1 MQRVLAS
8 RGEHMAETKT
18 EGQVRKPR
26 KQRQERRFVA
36 TSATTS
42 WLTLGGTIVGAL
54 LLGAGIYSQWLSSRP
69 WQHAPW
75 IVGIGAAVLAVV
87 ILWGDFG
94 GKAVRVGD
102 AGVAVESPSQPLR
115 RMGWYLVES
124 ITIQQGELRILGP
137 DTEIRLPIKGN
148 EQAVAWVVKEARAR
162 IPKKV
167 DISKD
172 DRKDLPEPGE
182 HEGATLTIEKLQLT
196 GMRCKASGKVITFEK
211 DARSCPRCGQIYHQE
226 SVPEA
231 CLTCEADL
239 SSAKPKAT

>member
-1 MQRVLAS
+1 
-8 RGEHMAETKT
+8 MAETKT
-18 EGQVRKPR
+18 EGHVRKAR

-36 TSATTS
+36 TSATSS
-42 WLTLGGTIVGAL
+42 WLTLAGTIVGAL

-69 WQHAPW
+69 WEHAPW
-75 IVGIGAAVLAVV
+75 LVGIGAAVLAAV

-102 AGVAVESPSQPLR
+102 AGVVLETASQPLR
-115 RMGWYLVES
+115 RLGWYLVES
-124 ITIQQGELRILGP
+124 VTIQKGDLRIVGP
-137 DTEIRLPIKGN
+137 DSEIRLPIKGN
-148 EQAVAWVVKEARAR
+148 EQAAAWVVKEARAR

-167 DISKD
+167 DISNE
-172 DRKDLPEPGE
+172 DRKALPEPGD
-182 HEGATLTIEKLQLT
+182 HEGTTLTIEKLQLT

-239 SSAKPKAT
+239 ASTRAKSS

>member
-1 MQRVLAS
+1 
-8 RGEHMAETKT
+8 MAEQKT

-36 TSATTS
+36 TSATSS
-42 WLTLGGTIVGAL
+42 WLTLAGTIVGAL

-75 IVGIGAAVLAVV
+75 IVGIGAAILAAI

-102 AGVAVESPSQPLR
+102 AGVSLELPGQPLR
-115 RMGWYLVES
+115 RLGWYLVES
-124 ITIQQGELRILGP
+124 ITIQKGELRIVGP
-137 DTEIRLPIKGN
+137 ESEIRLPIGGN
-148 EQAVAWVVKEARAR
+148 AQAAAWVVKEARAR

-167 DISKD
+167 DLSKE
-172 DRKDLPEPGE
+172 DRQALPEPGE
-182 HEGATLTIEKLQLT
+182 HEGTTLTIEKLQLT

-211 DARSCPRCGQIYHQE
+211 DARSCSRCGQVYHQE

-239 SSAKPKAT
+239 TSIRAKSS

>member
-1 MQRVLAS
+1 
-8 RGEHMAETKT
+8 MAEQKT
-18 EGQVRKPR
+18 EGQVRKAR
-26 KQRQERRFVA
+26 KQRTERRFVA
-36 TSATTS
+36 TNATTS

-69 WQHAPW
+69 WQQAPW

-87 ILWGDFG
+87 IMWGDFG

-102 AGVAVESPSQPLR
+102 AGVGLETVGQPLR
-115 RMGWYLVES
+115 RLGWYLVDS
-124 ITIQQGELRILGP
+124 VTIQKGELRIVGP
-137 DTEIRLPIKGN
+137 DSEIRLPIAGN
-148 EQAVAWVVKEARAR
+148 AQAVAWVVKEARAR

-172 DRKDLPEPGE
+172 DRKELPEPGD
-182 HEGATLTIEKLQLT
+182 HEGTTLTIEKLQLT

-211 DARSCPRCGQIYHQE
+211 DARSCPRCGQVYHLE
-226 SVPEA
+226 SVPDA

-239 SSAKPKAT
+239 TPTKAKSS